1 MSTFGAS
8 RRCPITAHEPTKA
21 DADQLAGHIIV
32 CGLDGIGI
40 TIVEQLHRCG
50 QQVVVL
56 EQFTKPSQLQSVS
69 AWTSAVVGSK
79 GSLAQTLAAAGI
91 WTAGA
96 IVCVVAQDLQNV
108 QLALQ
113 ARHMNP
119 LVRVV
124 SQLGNN
130 AVRRAMA
137 VDNGPGA
144 VIDGASLAA
153 PAIVEACLGRRLH
166 EMQFGTTTFVA
177 ATVPVEGGTLRSIF
191 GDLAPVAVTRN
202 DLVFACPG
210 RDFVTEAGDYAT
222 MLGTPDELRMRGIDF
237 EPDAAVRERPRKLR
251 GSASFRAPCAR
262 PSASSTRAS
271 IARSVRS

>member
-8 RRCPITAHEPTKA
+8 RRCPITAHEPIKA

-32 CGLDGIGI
+32 CGLDGIGV
-40 TIVEQLHRCG
+40 TIVEQLRRCG

-56 EQFTKPSQLQSVS
+56 EQFTNPSQLQSVS

-79 GSLAQTLAAAGI
+79 GSLAQTLDAAGI
-91 WTAGA
+91 WTASA

-177 ATVPVEGGTLRSIF
+177 ATVPVEGGTLRSTF

-210 RDFVTEAGDYAT
+210 RDFN
-222 MLGTPDELRMRGIDF
+222 TPRRRRGPRRLKELR
-237 EPDAAVRERPRKLR
+237 PLAAKKPTYFLHSTAWGGRRW
-251 GSASFRAPCAR
+251 AR
-262 PSASSTRAS
+262 PSRCMLADRQLSMAAFHDSHR
-271 IARSVRS
+271 RG